1 MSKGFQNCEG
11 IEMME
16 WILRENIEK
25 TMNPGLVPRDGRK
38 IKFFYIKLYGTPK
51 SHHVRIF

>member
-1 MSKGFQNCEG
+1 
-11 IEMME
+11 MME

-51 SHHVRIF
+51 SHHVRTF